1 MEILPAELDDLS
13 SILEI
18 YNQGI
23 VDRIATLEENLKNMQ
38 YMTEWFT
45 NRAGRYAVIVAKE
58 QDEVVGWCSINPYNQ
73 RCAYAG
79 VGDPSI
85 YVRRDMRGK
94 GVGRKLML
102 RIIEIAKENGFR
114 KLVLAT
120 LVNNPIA
127 HALYRSIGFR
137 DVGVFV
143 KQGILDGKFVDVLIM
158 EILFE

>member
-1 MEILPAELDDLS
+1 MEILPAALADLS
-13 SILEI
+13 AILEI

-23 VDRIATLEENLKNMQ
+23 ADRIATLEENPKNMQ

-58 QDEVVGWCSINPYNQ
+58 QDEVIGWCSINPYNQ

-85 YVRRDMRGK
+85 YVRRDWRGK

-102 RIIEIAKENGFR
+102 SIIEIAKESGFR

-120 LVNNPIA
+120 LANNPRA
-127 HALYRSIGFR
+127 HSLYRGIGFR
-137 DVGVFV
+137 DVGVFLN
-143 KQGILDGKFVDVLIM
+143 QGILDGKFMDVLIM
-158 EILFE
+158 EMLFD